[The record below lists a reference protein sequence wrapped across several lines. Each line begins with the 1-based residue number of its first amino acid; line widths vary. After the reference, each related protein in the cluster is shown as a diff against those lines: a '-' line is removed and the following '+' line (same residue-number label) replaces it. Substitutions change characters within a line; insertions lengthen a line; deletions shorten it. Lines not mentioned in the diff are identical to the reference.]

1 MVATINVLYLLIS
14 IFSCIQGLGFNRPKK
29 IKKVTVPPS
38 AEEKQKYIDGALN
51 YADYLMKE
59 LGSEEGI

>member
-1 MVATINVLYLLIS
+1 M
-14 IFSCIQGLGFNRPKK
+14 
-29 IKKVTVPPS
+29 PPS

-59 LGSEEGI
+59 LGSEEGIQTWFLTLKKGKENKPPKVLLAGW